1 MKLGLLFFSSA
12 EDAGDRDKYRLVL
25 EGARFADQNGFSS
38 VSVPERHFTPLGCL
52 YPNPAVLQAAVARE
66 TRTIELRA
74 GSVVLP
80 LHHPARV
87 AEEWAMVD
95 NLSNGRVAISFAPG
109 WNPQD
114 FVFAPGRYAERHKEM
129 FRGIELVRRL
139 WRGETVPFTAGDG
152 VQRAEVRI
160 YPTPLQRDL
169 PVWVTAARSPE
180 TFRRAGEIG
189 ANVLT
194 HLFDH
199 DTRELAE
206 KIAVYR
212 HARAAA
218 GHPPETGQVT
228 VMLHTLVGDGT
239 EEVLSTVREP
249 FKNYMKSN
257 LGLLAQFAQSR
268 GARVD
273 TAAMAPREIDELAGF
288 VADRYAT
295 TRALFGTPESCL
307 ALVAALAGIGVDEI
321 ACLLDYGLETDRI
334 LAGLPALARLRE
346 LCAGLERGE
355 AAAPVASVRTAPA
368 GLTAQAVPPEASL
381 EEIRSRLGGELSG
394 EELYRGL
401 SALGVDYGAAFR
413 GIERLWRSP
422 GEALARIRPPAAVI
436 EGSGGY
442 SIHPALL
449 DACLQA
455 LSAVLPDP
463 AEGGFYMPTGLGR
476 FRLDGPPA
484 QVAWSH
490 ARLRTA
496 GEIVTGDVRLLAA
509 DGRLLGAL
517 TGVRLERLAAP
528 ERTGAGKNAT
538 AEANPAAGAERLD
551 RAALLALPPEERRL
565 LLEGELRRQAA
576 DLLGIPVRKLPVDR
590 PLDRLGLDSLMAMRL
605 KNHLDAALGRSLPIV
620 SFLQG
625 PSVADLTAQVLS
637 ELAEATSETGEG
649 GEPPI
654 RRLEEGLPY
663 YPASFAQQRIWFL
676 EQLEPG
682 SPAYII
688 PAALAL
694 SGRLDA
700 EALRAAL
707 EEVVARHEALRT
719 RFFDLDGRPVQAIV
733 PPGPLTLHRCDLRA
747 LPDGRR
753 AAEMKRLMAQESAVP
768 FDLATGRLLRATLV
782 RQAEAEHTLLLTLH
796 HIAADGWSLG
806 VLVREMALLYTARR
820 AGHPSPLPP
829 LPVQYKDYAAWQRE
843 LMTGEVLARQLDH
856 WRRHLGER
864 VPDLVLP
871 TDRPASAAPGH
882 AGGRLSFRLPAE
894 LAAAVLEL
902 GREEGATLFMVLLAA
917 FAALLHRTT
926 GQEDVVVGTDF
937 ANRNRAET
945 EPLIGFFIN
954 VLPLRSDLRGDPTFR
969 ELLARVR
976 ESALGAYAHQ
986 DVPFDKLVEALQ
998 PERGVT
1004 HSPLF
1009 RAVLVLQNVPSEV
1022 PGMPGLRTRFLGFG
1036 HETVRFDLS
1045 LLVTAMDGGIEGDW
1059 TWRSELF
1066 EAATVER
1073 LHRRFETLLRSA
1085 VDSPGARLS
1094 RLSVLT
1100 EEEKADDQRRVHG
1113 IKDAGLRG
1121 FRNIRPKAV
1130 STPAGREA
1138 GREPK

>member
-25 EGARFADQNGFSS
+25 EGARFADRHGFSS

-95 NLSNGRVAISFAPG
+95 NLSNGRVAVSFAPG

-114 FVFAPGRYAERHKEM
+114 FVFAPERYAERHEEM

-152 VQRAEVRI
+152 TARVEVRI
-160 YPTPLQRDL
+160 YPTPLQREL

-199 DTRELAE
+199 DLGELAE

-218 GHPPETGQVT
+218 GHAPETGQVT
-228 VMLHTLVGDGT
+228 VMLHTLVGDGV
-239 EEVLSTVREP
+239 EEVLATVREP
-249 FKNYMKSN
+249 FKDYMKTN

-307 ALVAALAGIGVDEI
+307 ALVTALAGIGVDEI
-321 ACLLDYGLETDRI
+321 ACLLDYGLETGRI

-346 LCAGLERGE
+346 LCAGLERGK
-355 AAAPVASVRTAPA
+355 AAAPAASVRTAPA
-368 GLTAQAVPPEASL
+368 GLTAQAVPPETSL
-381 EEIRSRLGGELSG
+381 EEIRCRLGGELSG

-401 SALGVDYGAAFR
+401 AALGVDYGAAFR

-422 GEALARIRPPAAVI
+422 GEALARIRPPAAVV
-436 EGSGGY
+436 EWSGGF

-463 AEGGFYMPTGLGR
+463 AAGGLYMPTGLGR

-490 ARLRTA
+490 ARLRTG
-496 GEIVTGDVRLLAA
+496 GEIAGDTAGIATGDVRLLAA

-528 ERTGAGKNAT
+528 ERTGA
-538 AEANPAAGAERLD
+538 ERLD
-551 RAALLALPPEERRL
+551 RAALLALSPEERRL

-576 DLLGIPVRKLPVDR
+576 ELLGIPVRKLPVDR

-605 KNHLDAALGRSLPIV
+605 KNHLDAMLGRTLPIV

-637 ELAEATSETGEG
+637 ELAEATSEVSAG

-733 PPGPLTLHRCDLRA
+733 PPGPLTLRRCDLRD
-747 LPDGRR
+747 LPADRR
-753 AAEMKRLMAQESAVP
+753 AGEMKRLTAQESAVP

-806 VLVREMALLYTARR
+806 VLVREMALLYTARL
-820 AGHPSPLPP
+820 AGRPSPLPP

-843 LMTGEVLARQLDH
+843 WMTGEVLARQLDH
-856 WRRHLGER
+856 WRRHLGDR

-871 TDRPASAAPGH
+871 TDRPAASAASGAPGH

-894 LAAAVLEL
+894 LSAAVLEL

-917 FAALLHRTT
+917 FAVLLHRTT

-945 EPLIGFFIN
+945 EALIGFFIN

-1009 RAVLVLQNVPSEV
+1009 RAVLVLQNVPSEM
-1022 PGMPGLRTRFLGFG
+1022 PGMPGLKTRFLGFG

-1045 LLVTAMDGGIEGDW
+1045 LLVTAEDGGIEGDW

-1066 EAATVER
+1066 EASTVER

-1085 VDSPGARLS
+1085 VDNPGARLS

-1130 STPAGREA
+1130 GTPAGGEA